1 MTRWMALLTMA
12 VGLIWASAAPA
23 QDAVRPHW
31 NYEGSAVCPDGYDYL
46 RSLCRSRDGFYRIEG
61 GPGSEG
67 VRPHWNRLG
76 SAVCPEGYDYHARRH
91 ACLPQ

>member
-12 VGLIWASAAPA
+12 VGLIWESAAPA

-31 NYEGSAVCPDGYDYL
+31 NYEGSAVCPDGYDYV
-46 RSLCRSRDGFYRIEG
+46 RGLCRSRDGFYRLQPRDED
-61 GPGSEG
+61 S

-76 SAVCPEGYDYHARRH
+76 SAVCPEGYDYHARRR